1 MYIHTYTI
9 GDMDAARALFT
20 KCTEVNEHNA
30 ASWQA
35 WGTMERQAGNRE
47 KAAAL
52 LERGLRASPK
62 NTWVMQALALLEW
75 ERGNTQ
81 MVCLCVCVRARETLS
96 LFLSLTRARKWRR
109 GRVVYGLTTRHV

>member
-1 MYIHTYTI
+1 MLTQA
-9 GDMDAARALFT
+9 GDFDAARALFT

-62 NTWVMQALALLEW
+62 NTW